1 MKIGINQPN
10 FFSWLGYFDLL
21 DTVDI
26 FVVLD
31 NVLFGNKPKRINRN
45 FIVNKNGKLVPLTLS
60 IKHNSKTSLINE
72 CIIIK
77 DKNYLSH
84 LNIIKE
90 YYRDAPY
97 FKKVMSLIE
106 EIYDYPSVNLS
117 EFNTNLIKKIF
128 FLIFN
133 KEIQIKLASK
143 DFNNKEYNN
152 EDYFIKISRS
162 LNCKEYFTFQNGFKN
177 KLYDPNNFN
186 KNDIAFYYQSY
197 MHPKYNKKNF
207 VKYAS
212 ILDLLFYDYPNAK
225 DIIRSGRNWIKV

>member
-177 KLYDPNNFN
+177 KLYDPHNFN

-225 DIIRSGRNWIKV
+225 DIIRSGRNWIKA

>member
-197 MHPKYNKKNF
+197 LHPKYNKKNF

-225 DIIRSGRNWIKV
+225 DIIRSGRNWIKA

>member
-106 EIYDYPSVNLS
+106 EIYDYPSLNLS

-133 KEIQIKLASK
+133 KEINIKLASK

-212 ILDLLFYDYPNAK
+212 ILDLLFYDYPNSK

>member
-21 DTVDI
+21 DSVDV

-45 FIVNKNGKLVPLTLS
+45 FIVNRNGDLIPLTLS

-72 CIIIK
+72 CIVIK

-90 YYRDAPY
+90 YYKAAPY
-97 FKKVMSLIE
+97 YKEVLSLVE
-106 EIYDYPSVNLS
+106 EIYDYPSNILS

-128 FLIFN
+128 FIIFK
-133 KEIQIKLASK
+133 KEIKIKMASK
-143 DFNNKEYNN
+143 DFSNKENNN
-152 EDYFIKISRS
+152 ESYFIKIANF
-162 LNCKEYFTFQNGFKN
+162 LNCTDYYTFQNGFKN
-177 KLYDPNNFN
+177 NLYNPDHFKKNNIN
-186 KNDIAFYYQSY
+186 FYYQSY
-197 MHPKYNKKNF
+197 AHPEYHKQNF
-207 VKYAS
+207 VKFAS
-212 ILDLLFYDYPNAK
+212 VLDLLFYNLPK
-225 DIIRSGRNWIKV
+225 SSTIIRSGRNWIKV

>member
-197 MHPKYNKKNF
+197 LHPKYNKKNF

>member
-45 FIVNKNGKLVPLTLS
+45 FIANKNGKLVPLTLS

-106 EIYDYPSVNLS
+106 EIYDYPSINLS
-117 EFNTNLIKKIF
+117 EFNTNLIRKIF

-133 KEIQIKLASK
+133 KEINIKLASK
-143 DFNNKEYNN
+143 DFSNKEYNN

-197 MHPKYNKKNF
+197 VHPEYNKKNF

-212 ILDLLFYDYPNAK
+212 ILDLLFYDYPNSK
-225 DIIRSGRNWIKV
+225 NIIRSGRNWVKV

>member
-225 DIIRSGRNWIKV
+225 DIIRSGRNWIKA

>member
-10 FFSWLGYFDLL
+10 FFSWFGYFDLL

-128 FLIFN
+128 
-133 KEIQIKLASK
+133 KS
-143 DFNNKEYNN
+143 
-152 EDYFIKISRS
+152 
-162 LNCKEYFTFQNGFKN
+162 
-177 KLYDPNNFN
+177 
-186 KNDIAFYYQSY
+186 
-197 MHPKYNKKNF
+197 
-207 VKYAS
+207 
-212 ILDLLFYDYPNAK
+212 
-225 DIIRSGRNWIKV
+225 